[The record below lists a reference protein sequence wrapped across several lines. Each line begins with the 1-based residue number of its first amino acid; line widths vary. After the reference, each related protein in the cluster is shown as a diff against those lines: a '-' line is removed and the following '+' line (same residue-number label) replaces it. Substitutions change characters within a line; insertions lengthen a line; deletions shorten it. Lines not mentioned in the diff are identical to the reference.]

1 VIGLRISEAAALSIV
16 EQADYY
22 LEAANLDLAS
32 RWEAAVDQ
40 TIRSLLDFPER
51 GALCRYRS
59 PALAGI
65 RWIFVQ
71 DFPRHMV
78 FYRYVSQEQAV
89 LIVQILHGTRNLE
102 TILDKE
108 A

>member
-1 VIGLRISEAAALSIV
+1 VIQLRISEAAALSIV

-22 LEAANLDLAS
+22 LETADLDLAN

-51 GALCRYRS
+51 GALCRFRAS
-59 PALAGI
+59 SLAGM
-65 RWIFVQ
+65 RWIFVH

-78 FYRYVSQEQAV
+78 FYRYCSPEHAI
-89 LIVQILHGTRNLE
+89 LIVQILHGARNLE
-102 TILDKE
+102 AILE
-108 A
+108 E